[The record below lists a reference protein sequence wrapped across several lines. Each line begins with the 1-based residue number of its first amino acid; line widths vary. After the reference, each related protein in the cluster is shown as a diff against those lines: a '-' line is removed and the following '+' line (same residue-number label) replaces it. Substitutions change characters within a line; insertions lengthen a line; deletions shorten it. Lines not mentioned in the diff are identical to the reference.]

1 MKNFTDIKDISKGD
15 IEDILTRTKNEKR
28 SIKENGIQSIEK
40 ILLGKTV
47 ALIFEKPSTRTRVSF
62 EVGISQQGGSATV
75 LQSSDI
81 QLSRGE
87 TVADTARVLSKY
99 VDLIVI
105 RCFKHQTMIDFSN
118 YSSVPVINGLT
129 DQSHP
134 CQVISDILTIE
145 ENKGH
150 LLKQKLLWIGDGNNV
165 ARSWL
170 EASKLTNLNLT
181 ICTPENLSFPN
192 HLIESFIKDG
202 ANFLVDNDPNTAIKN
217 KSVVITDT
225 WNSMGDG
232 SVNKENSLIPYQVNK
247 NLMSKA
253 TKNAVFMHCLPAHRG
268 CEVTQ
273 EVIDSKQSLV
283 FEGAENR
290 LHVQRSIIWWC
301 LNSD

>member
-15 IEDILTRTKNEKR
+15 IEDILTRTKNEKI

-47 ALIFEKPSTRTRVSF
+47 ALVFEKPSTRTRVSF
-62 EVGISQQGGSATV
+62 EVGISQQGGSTSV

-87 TVADTARVLSKY
+87 TVADTAKVLSKY
-99 VDLIVI
+99 VDLIVV

-118 YSSVPVINGLT
+118 NSSVPVVNGLT

-134 CQVISDILTIE
+134 CQVIADILTIE

-150 LLKQKLLWIGDGNNV
+150 LSKQNLLWIGDGNNV

-181 ICTPENLSFPN
+181 ICTPENLSLPN
-192 HLIESFIKDG
+192 DLIESSVKDG
-202 ANFLVDNDPNTAIKN
+202 VNLLVDNDPNTAIRN
-217 KSVVITDT
+217 KSVIITDT

-232 SVNKENSLIPYQVNK
+232 SVNKENSLMPYQVNK

-253 TKNAVFMHCLPAHRG
+253 RKDAVFMHCLPAHRG
-268 CEVTQ
+268 CEVTE